1 MGHHHK
7 HCHTN
12 VHCKYNPTDLNTDKV
27 LFPNGKDNRPQG
39 IRAFCEG
46 LRAFPIG
53 TRKGR

>member
-53 TRKGR
+53 TRKCR